1 MIAYRATEPNAQRE
15 KMNTTATARKYYV
28 IETNYVD
35 DESGDRVEI
44 RTTPART
51 NFSHEVRI
59 IGFCGAT
66 NNKAVYAHGEFATL
80 DAARAAIASLFDVND
95 DDDEEEDS
103 DDEELVEKY
112 FLRGEDDDGEDDAGE
127 GATGA

>member
-1 MIAYRATEPNAQRE
+1 
-15 KMNTTATARKYYV
+15 MNTTATATAQKYYV

-35 DESGDRVEI
+35 TESGDKIEI
-44 RTTPART
+44 RTAPART

-80 DAARAAIASLFDVND
+80 ESARAAIASLFDVIDDEDDDEADDEEIVETYFLMGEDDD
-95 DDDEEEDS
+95 DDDEE
-103 DDEELVEKY
+103 
-112 FLRGEDDDGEDDAGE
+112 AE
-127 GATGA
+127 GA